1 LRTCL
6 VAMALL
12 RMLESWTEGLVRLCI
27 GVGLFWI
34 GSVESGGYGVFL
46 EAVGTIFIAA
56 GIGEIWAVE
65 AAALRRLKRREP

>member
-1 LRTCL
+1 
-6 VAMALL
+6 MALL

-46 EAVGTIFIAA
+46 EFVGTIFIAA

-65 AAALRRLKRREP
+65 AAVLRRVKRREP

>member
-1 LRTCL
+1 
-6 VAMALL
+6 MALL

-34 GSVESGGYGVFL
+34 GSVESGGYGIFF
-46 EAVGTIFIAA
+46 EIVGTIFIVA

-65 AAALRRLKRREP
+65 AAALRRMKRREP